1 MVRSGWQLLI
11 PAFLVFLVACD
22 SNSGF
27 LGFGDESQGEVTPSP
42 TSSSPV
48 SSSATA
54 VMTTVAAPVTP
65 TDTQVAGGSQTP
77 LATPTEPTT
86 LLVPEALGG
95 FLYPIRGVCLPPS
108 PYVLPNAPRPYRK
121 GIHEGVDLYE
131 GDVCTAVESGTEVL
145 AVYSGVV
152 IRADTNYTDPSR
164 EEFAAVAA
172 KIAHAGA
179 GDAVDLDFYRG
190 RQVWISHGKGIVTR
204 YAHLSG
210 IVPDIEV
217 GVAVK
222 GGQLIGFVGE
232 SGTPEGALDP
242 GTQNH
247 LHFEVRIEDSFLGA
261 GLEAEEVRFLYESL
275 FSGAR

>member
-1 MVRSGWQLLI
+1 M
-11 PAFLVFLVACD
+11 
-22 SNSGF
+22 
-27 LGFGDESQGEVTPSP
+27 
-42 TSSSPV
+42 
-48 SSSATA
+48 
-54 VMTTVAAPVTP
+54 
-65 TDTQVAGGSQTP
+65 
-77 LATPTEPTT
+77 
-86 LLVPEALGG
+86 
-95 FLYPIRGVCLPPS
+95 
-108 PYVLPNAPRPYRK
+108 
-121 GIHEGVDLYE
+121 
-131 GDVCTAVESGTEVL
+131 
-145 AVYSGVV
+145 
-152 IRADTNYTDPSR
+152 
-164 EEFAAVAA
+164 AA

-232 SGTPEGALDP
+232 SGTPESALNP